1 MKKRLLTAVFAV
13 CFILQL
19 VSCSEGAKPLPPSTY
34 VNEDYHFSFTRPG
47 EFSSVE
53 LVESEEN
60 SDECDIFFKDPDT
73 DRMIVL
79 SCKFNPEDDFY
90 SYMTSSRF
98 DKNKIT
104 CVNQNTFIYDDRS
117 SSSPSYSLIS
127 ATKRMIF
134 TAKYEME
141 GSASREDIAI
151 CDAMAFEFD
160 VYANTPKLDPM
171 LSGTV
176 YLYEDMFSL
185 KIPANA
191 EYKLLPEQEAVT
203 PDTST
208 DTSDGEEDT
217 HVPSPYTS
225 VTVKNRH
232 YTAKYSLS
240 SPNDAALSPEK
251 ITEETA
257 KAVTADEITEFSDT
271 LISGVT
277 LKKAELLSSEEGDYI
292 YVPFACVY
300 GNGASYGAYI
310 MGYSHTGVFYKYVYA
325 CQNSAPEG
333 ESDRFKGML
342 ESAVFE

>member
-1 MKKRLLTAVFAV
+1 MKKRLLTAVFTV

-19 VSCSEGAKPLPPSTY
+19 VSCSRGVTALPPSTY
-34 VNEDYHFSFTRPG
+34 TNEDYHFSFTRPG
-47 EFSSVE
+47 EFSAVE
-53 LVESEEN
+53 LVENEEN
-60 SDECDIFFKDPDT
+60 TNECDIFFKDPDT
-73 DRMIVL
+73 DRTIVL

-98 DKNKIT
+98 DKSKIT

-141 GSASREDIAI
+141 GSASREDIAV

-160 VYANTPKLDPM
+160 IYANTPKLDPM
-171 LSGTV
+171 LSDTI
-176 YLYEDMFSL
+176 YLYEDTFSL

-191 EYKLLPEQEAVT
+191 EYKLLPEQEIT
-203 PDTST
+203 PPDTSADTST
-208 DTSDGEEDT
+208 DEEDT
-217 HVPSPYTS
+217 HIPSPYTS
-225 VTVKNRH
+225 VTVKNKY
-232 YTAKYSLS
+232 YTAKYLLS
-240 SPNDAALSPEK
+240 SPSDAPLSSEK

-257 KAVTADEITEFSDT
+257 KAVMSDEIAGFSDT

-292 YVPFACVY
+292 YVPFTCVY
-300 GNGASYGAYI
+300 GNGVSYGAYI

-325 CQNSAPEG
+325 CTNNAPTG